1 MQRKT
6 TDSRTIKP
14 SKAELSQKNEDYRAS
29 YSNKDYPL
37 FKVHSKLSS
46 IEPRKNQ
53 RPGNLM
59 G

>member
-6 TDSRTIKP
+6 ADSRTIKP

-37 FKVHSKLSS
+37 FKVHSKPSS
-46 IEPRKNQ
+46 IEPRKKSAA
-53 RPGNLM
+53 R
-59 G
+59 